1 MVAAKTDAAHLSLS
15 AQFAAHGRDGRMQRS
30 YQALVWGTPLP
41 GLGKV
46 DASLARAPHNRRKMA
61 VSTHESARHAV
72 THYQV
77 QESFLDGQVTRLA
90 CHLETGRT
98 HQIRVH
104 MAHIGHPV
112 LGDPLYGASM
122 KSRASHLDAPAQAA
136 LEALARQ
143 ALHAAVLGFEHPATG
158 LRMDFEAPLPAD
170 MARLLA
176 TLENA

>member
-1 MVAAKTDAAHLSLS
+1 
-15 AQFAAHGRDGRMQRS
+15 
-30 YQALVWGTPLP
+30 
-41 GLGKV
+41 
-46 DASLARAPHNRRKMA
+46 
-61 VSTHESARHAV
+61 
-72 THYQV
+72 
-77 QESFLDGQVTRLA
+77 
-90 CHLETGRT
+90 
-98 HQIRVH
+98 
-104 MAHIGHPV
+104 
-112 LGDPLYGASM
+112 M